1 MICDREVHCEY
12 PVDAD
17 DENIVEKQT
26 PSLPGEST
34 KISSAI
40 ALFKLARVLSKILE
54 DLYTAKTGQLLSF
67 RTIASMQDELDTWSS
82 ELAPHLRLHFEKDKP
97 STGTIHS
104 RTPLLVRNPAF
115 KVLMNA
121 G

>member
-1 MICDREVHCEY
+1 VQCEC
-12 PVDAD
+12 PLDVD

-26 PSLPGEST
+26 ALPGEST
-34 KISSAI
+34 KISSAL

-54 DLYTAKTGQLLSF
+54 DLYATQTGQMLF
-67 RTIASMQDELDTWSS
+67 RTIASLQDDLDTWSS

-104 RTPLLVRNPAF
+104 RTPLLVGLP
-115 KVLMNA
+115 V
-121 G
+121 GQ